1 MTTFEHALLG
11 ITATLA
17 TGLHRHYGWSIAAM
31 AGAAAISPDW
41 DGLSLVFG
49 GAAYDL
55 AHRAWG
61 HNVFVACLVGAAVG
75 AIDQRWHVSGRVRQ
89 WLAAYVRMPP
99 SPDHRAPCRG
109 HATVWMAVGAL
120 AALSHLA
127 ADLVVSGAD
136 TAGDWG
142 LQLLWPF
149 SDQAWVYP
157 LVRWGDPGLSI
168 ILFGGALAMLRWP
181 RHTRPVAWATLAL
194 VAAYL
199 ASGHW

>member
-11 ITATLA
+11 ITGTIAV
-17 TGLHRHYGWSIAAM
+17 GIHGRYGWSIAAM
-31 AGAAAISPDW
+31 AGAAAVSPDW
-41 DGLSLVFG
+41 DGLSLLFG
-49 GAAYDL
+49 GVTFDV

-61 HNVFVACLVGAAVG
+61 HNLFVACLVGAAVG
-75 AIDQRWHVSGRVRQ
+75 AIDHRWRVSGRVRQ
-89 WLAAYVRMPP
+89 WLAAWIRMPP
-99 SPDHRAPCRG
+99 AQDHHASCRG
-109 HATVWMAVGAL
+109 HATIWMAVGAL

-127 ADLVVSGAD
+127 TDLVVSGAD

-142 LQLLWPF
+142 LKLLWPF

-157 LVRWGDPGLSI
+157 LVRWGDPGLSV

-181 RHTRPVAWATLAL
+181 RHHRPAAWATLGL

-199 ASGHW
+199 ARGLC